1 MAGPPDRFEL
11 SIAERLGP
19 VLRAIEKR
27 RARAGHRR
35 MMATLEKRGLTAE
48 ESKIVEGPWAE
59 VEKAYAAAMTSL
71 RAALEHLREAAKA
84 VERAKRGWPRR

>member
-27 RARAGHRR
+27 RARAEHRR

-48 ESKIVEGPWAE
+48 ESKIGAAPGAWRSGSRPPSPALPGPPSVRHW
-59 VEKAYAAAMTSL
+59 
-71 RAALEHLREAAKA
+71 R
-84 VERAKRGWPRR
+84 